1 MPQGSILGEFDN
13 SLKKKIS
20 MFNTLTYHALVQ
32 KMREFF
38 LQKGFVEVPT
48 QSRLSIL
55 AACENPHSI
64 TTFNYS
70 GEIWPLPQTGQMWLE
85 HELLKNPEWPGCFC
99 ISTSYRQE
107 KNPIPGR
114 HELIFPM
121 FEFESKGGMK
131 ELLKLESE
139 LLAHLGF
146 DQPVE
151 VSYDDV
157 CQEYGGVQIL
167 EDEHESRMWK
177 EKGSV
182 VSLQYFPKRTNP
194 FWNMKHKDGEIFNK
208 VDVILY
214 GQETIG
220 SAERSCDVEK
230 MREMFY
236 TIEDGKYSAKLFEL
250 FGKDRVE
257 AELELF
263 LNYDFFPR
271 FGGGIGM
278 TRMARAYELLQKM
291 KSEKNQEVAEMEM

>member
-1 MPQGSILGEFDN
+1 MP
-13 SLKKKIS
+13 
-20 MFNTLTYHALVQ
+20 MFNTQTYHTLVQ

-38 LQKGFVEVPT
+38 LQKGFYEVPT

-64 TTFNYS
+64 TTYNYQ
-70 GEIWPLPQTGQMWLE
+70 GLVWPLPQTGQMWLE
-85 HELLKNPEWPGCFC
+85 YELLKNPEWPGCFC

-107 KNPIPGR
+107 KEPIPGR

-121 FEFESKGGMK
+121 FEFESKGGIK
-131 ELLKLESE
+131 EMLQLESE
-139 LLAHLGF
+139 LLEHLGF
-146 DQPVE
+146 SEPVE
-151 VSYDDV
+151 VKYDDV
-157 CQEYGGVQIL
+157 CEEYGGVPIL
-167 EDEHESRMWK
+167 ENEHEQRMWD

-182 VSLQYFPKRTNP
+182 VSLQYFPRRTNP
-194 FWNMKHKDGEIFNK
+194 FWNMKNKDGQIFNK

-220 SAERSCDVEK
+220 SAERSCDIEK

-257 AELELF
+257 KELEDF
-263 LNYDFFPR
+263 FTHDFFPR

-278 TRMARAYELLQKM
+278 TRLARAYELLQKD
-291 KSEKNQEVAEMEM
+291 KLVQEVLA